1 MSNFAELLAELNAAE
16 NATETLAKAM
26 PEAVN
31 PEDEVEG
38 EGDDATIKAAA
49 VDGGAAPAPAPA
61 PAAAAPAAPAADG
74 KKEEPTFG
82 KSFAL
87 AADDGTMHEVVDATE
102 MLKAINSRLE
112 VTDDTLAKA
121 LGSFTTIIK
130 AQGEMIKSLSGE
142 IGKLNAQGRGR
153 KTMLAVV
160 EKPGVGDTLAKSNPE
175 DKGMSPGE
183 FFAKANTA
191 FEQGKLSGKELN
203 VISVSIRGNHALDA
217 DLIKKV
223 VSA

>member
-1 MSNFAELLAELNAAE
+1 MSKFVELLAELNAAE
-16 NATETLAKAM
+16 AATETLAKAM
-26 PEAVN
+26 PEVVN
-31 PEDEVEG
+31 PEDEDDTK
-38 EGDDATIKAAA
+38 EGDDNVIAAA
-49 VDGGAAPAPAPA
+49 AADGGAAPAPAPA
-61 PAAAAPAAPAADG
+61 AAADEDG
-74 KKEEPTFG
+74 KKAAPTFG

-87 AADDGTMHEVVDATE
+87 TGEDGSTHEVVDATD
-102 MLKAINSRLE
+102 MLKAINTRLE
-112 VTDDTLAKA
+112 TTDDTLAKA
-121 LGSFTTIIK
+121 LVSFTGIIK
-130 AQGEMIKSLSGE
+130 SQGEMIKSLSSE

-153 KTMLAVV
+153 KAVLTV
-160 EKPGVGDTLAKSNPE
+160 VDKPAIGDTMAKSMTE
-175 DKGMSPGE
+175 EKGMSTGE